1 MRIENHNF
9 CKNETGKFS
18 PMDVAALLAL
28 KTLANLV
35 FRRER
40 FSRSGR
46 SREATTDVKSND

>member
-1 MRIENHNF
+1 
-9 CKNETGKFS
+9 
-18 PMDVAALLAL
+18 MDVAALLAL

-40 FSRSGR
+40 FSRPGR